1 MRKRRVLNFPV
12 ILEPDETGG
21 FVMICPLIP
30 GCFLQ
35 GETVE
40 EALANIRE
48 AIQLCLEEMAMR
60 GEEIPDPSK
69 VLLGNV
75 SVVQQKPN
83 PKLYRQGNPSLEDCS

>member
-1 MRKRRVLNFPV
+1 
-12 ILEPDETGG
+12 LEPDETGG
-21 FVMICPLIP
+21 FVVICPLIP
-30 GCFLQ
+30 GCFSQ

>member
-21 FVMICPLIP
+21 FVVICPLIP
-30 GCFLQ
+30 GCFSQ

-60 GEEIPDPSK
+60 GEEIPEMFRDARFAKSCK
-69 VLLGNV
+69 RLAIA
-75 SVVQQKPN
+75 SCTK
-83 PKLYRQGNPSLEDCS
+83 RAATSE